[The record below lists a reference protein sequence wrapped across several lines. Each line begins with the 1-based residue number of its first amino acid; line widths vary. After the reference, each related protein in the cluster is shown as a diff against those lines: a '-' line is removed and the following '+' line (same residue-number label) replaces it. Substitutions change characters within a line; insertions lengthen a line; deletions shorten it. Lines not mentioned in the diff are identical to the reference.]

1 MAQDECSPQ
10 KRMKCAIYCRLSR
23 EDGEKTLESESIQNQ
38 RAMLEDYAVQQ
49 GWAVWD
55 VYCDEDYSGADGG
68 RPEFC
73 RLLREAKMQCFQVV
87 LCKTQSRFTRDM
99 ELVER
104 YLHGAFPLWGIRF
117 VAVADH
123 VDTDLRGN
131 KKARQINGLVNQW
144 YLEDLSENVRMVLD
158 FKRARGQYI
167 ASRPLYG
174 YRKDPDDKNHLLVD
188 EHPAAVVREIFGR
201 YLDGQGPGEI
211 ARRLND
217 RGEPSPSRYKNP
229 EKEGVFWNKTAVS
242 RILRNEMYTGVMIQ
256 GKRKR
261 VSYKCKTCLDVPPER
276 WFRVEDT
283 HPAIVDGETFRRAAR
298 LLERRG
304 RADGSGR
311 VHPLSGLVVC
321 GDCGRPMTRTA
332 NGSGRA
338 YLRCRGALDGGCSRH
353 GIALDALTRTVV
365 ERLAGRLG
373 EDCREMTENLQNWER
388 TPALRE
394 VLACAV
400 ERVAVGERDETGT
413 QPIEVWWRF

>member
-1 MAQDECSPQ
+1 MAQAEYSP
-10 KRMKCAIYCRLSR
+10 KKGMKCAIYCRLSR

-38 RAMLEDYAVQQ
+38 RAMLEDYAAQQ

-123 VDTDLRGN
+123 VDTELRGN

-167 ASRPLYG
+167 ASSPLYG
-174 YRKDPDDKNHLLVD
+174 YRKDPADKNRLLID
-188 EHPAAVVREIFGR
+188 EQAAAVVREIFAR
-201 YLDGQGPGEI
+201 YLDGQGSGEI

-256 GKRKR
+256 GRRKR
-261 VSYKCKTCLDVPPER
+261 VSYKCRTCLDVPPER

-353 GIALDALTRTVV
+353 GVALDTLTRTVV

-373 EDCREMTENLQNWER
+373 EDCRNMTENLQNWAQ
-388 TPALRE
+388 TPVLRE
-394 VLACAV
+394 VLVCAV
-400 ERVAVGERDETGT
+400 ERVAVGERDETGCQT
-413 QPIEVWWRF
+413 VELWWRF

>member
-1 MAQDECSPQ
+1 
-10 KRMKCAIYCRLSR
+10 MKCAIYCRLSR
-23 EDGEKTLESESIQNQ
+23 EDGEKTPESESILNQ
-38 RAMLEDYAVQQ
+38 RAMLEDYAAQQ

-55 VYCDEDYSGADGG
+55 IYCDEDYSGADAH

-73 RLLREAKMQCFQVV
+73 RLLRDAKMQCFQVV

-123 VDTDLRGN
+123 VDTELRGN

-167 ASRPLYG
+167 ASSPLYG
-174 YRKDPDDKNHLLVD
+174 YRKDPADKNRLLID
-188 EHPAAVVREIFGR
+188 QKPAAVVREIFWR

-217 RGEPSPSRYKNP
+217 RGELPPSRYKNP
-229 EKEGVFWNKTAVS
+229 EKEGVFWNKTTVS

-256 GKRKR
+256 GRRKR
-261 VSYKCKTCLDVPPER
+261 VSYKCKTCLDMPPER
-276 WFRVEDT
+276 WFRVENT
-283 HPAIVDGETFRRAAR
+283 HPAIVDEETFHRVAR

-304 RADGSGR
+304 RTDGSGNI
-311 VHPLSGLVVC
+311 HPLSGLVVC
-321 GDCGRPMTRTA
+321 GDCGRTMTRSA
-332 NGSGRA
+332 NGSGRT
-338 YLRCRGALDGGCSRH
+338 YLRCRGALDGVCSRH
-353 GIALDALTRTVV
+353 GVDLDALTQTVV

-373 EDCREMTENLQNWER
+373 ENCRNMTENLQNQR
-388 TPALRE
+388 KTPALRE
-394 VLACAV
+394 TLVCAL
-400 ERVAVGERDETGT
+400 ERVAVWERDPAGR
-413 QPIEVWWRF
+413 QPVELWWRF